1 MISKERNLIDFLMQE
16 VEAAQKT
23 ENEYFKRY
31 MSLNPTDSDREKI
44 NQGYNA
50 AILNVYQIIKET
62 SKRSH

>member
-1 MISKERNLIDFLMQE
+1 MPNDARNLLDFLLIDI
-16 VEAAQKT
+16 EAAQKT
-23 ENEYFKRY
+23 ENENFKRY